1 MAFLADD
8 MGLGKSLQIITMI
21 NSFDTAYPNLIVSP
35 ASLTYN
41 WYNEF
46 KKWTPECNVLLI
58 SGNGTTREN
67 LINNIKMGQTII
79 TSSYDYL
86 KRDIELY
93 KKFRFHFMIIDEA
106 QNIKNF
112 ATKNAETVK
121 EIKAISKFAL
131 TGTPIENN
139 SSRFVVNI

>member
-1 MAFLADD
+1 MPKEAERFLYCLRNYKNIRFPLKPSLEKILRDYQKEGYRWLANLANYRLGGILADD

-67 LINNIKMGQTII
+67 LINNIK
-79 TSSYDYL
+79 
-86 KRDIELY
+86 
-93 KKFRFHFMIIDEA
+93 
-106 QNIKNF
+106 N
-112 ATKNAETVK
+112 
-121 EIKAISKFAL
+121 
-131 TGTPIENN
+131 GTNN
-139 SSRFVVNI
+139 NYFL